1 MRNLLTKQEAR
12 TVSSKG
18 FDLVYKCSSD
28 LNADEVNNL
37 RGLYIEVYGEK
48 IGKSA
53 LITAL
58 SAGLVAPWNWKFN
71 CDGRRP
77 AEVVL
82 AYNSSRLIGHAAVL
96 PHRAVVAGEESY
108 IGQGLDSMISPDH
121 QKQGLFVEM
130 SWFLYQQL
138 SPDISLMYAFPNNNN
153 YTPRIRLGWK
163 PIYEIPWYEK
173 EVHARASNGHVS
185 LVEAVDGRF
194 DGLWQEASTRFGCA
208 LARDSSYL
216 NWRFVNNPLED
227 YRIAVAANGDSIEGY
242 AVWKKY
248 LGQGQVVDTLAIN
261 SEVQMDLLSSVES
274 ILDKEGVSSMAMF
287 VPRDWVLLRAA
298 MSFGMRPVGK
308 GTYLMT
314 YPSGVLPAG
323 LYVQMADNDIF

>member
-1 MRNLLTKQEAR
+1 MRSLFTKQEAR

-18 FDLVYKCSSD
+18 FDLAYKCSSD
-28 LNADEVNNL
+28 LNAEEVDRLRNL
-37 RGLYIEVYGEK
+37 YTEVYGEK

-58 SAGLVAPWNWKFN
+58 SAGLTSAWNWKFN
-71 CDGRRP
+71 CEGRRP
-77 AEVVL
+77 AEIVL
-82 AYNSSRLIGHAAVL
+82 AYHSSRLVGHAAVL
-96 PHRAVVAGEESY
+96 PHKAVVMGEESY
-108 IGQGLDSMISPDH
+108 IGQGLDSMIAPDH

-130 SWFLYQQL
+130 SRFLYQQL

-173 EVHARASNGHVS
+173 EVRACESSSRVS
-185 LVEAVDGRF
+185 VVEAIDGRL
-194 DGLWQEASTRFGCA
+194 DALWQRASTRFSCA
-208 LARDSSYL
+208 LARNVDYL
-216 NWRFVNNPLED
+216 NWRFLNNPLED
-227 YRIAVAANGDSIEGY
+227 YRIVVATNGDSIEGY

-248 LGQGQVVDTLAIN
+248 FGQGQIVDTIAIDI
-261 SEVQMDLLSSVES
+261 ETQVDLLSSVEN
-274 ILDKEGVSSMAMF
+274 ILDKEGVRSLAMF
-287 VPRDWVLLRAA
+287 VPRDWVLLKAA
-298 MSFGMRPVGK
+298 ISSGMKPVSK

-314 YPSGVLPAG
+314 YPGAVYPAG

>member
-1 MRNLLTKQEAR
+1 MRSLFTKQETR
-12 TVSSKG
+12 SVSSKG
-18 FDLVYKCSSD
+18 LDLIYKCTSD
-28 LNADEVNNL
+28 LNAEEVDEL
-37 RGLYIEVYGEK
+37 RNLYIEVYGEK

-58 SAGLVAPWNWKFN
+58 SAGLTSSWNWKFN

-82 AYNSSRLIGHAAVL
+82 AYDSSRLVGHAAVL
-96 PHRAVVAGEESY
+96 PHRAVVMGEESY
-108 IGQGLDSMISPDH
+108 VGQGLDSMIAPDH

-130 SWFLYQQL
+130 SKFLYQQL

-163 PIYEIPWYEK
+163 AIYEIPWYEK
-173 EVHARASNGHVS
+173 EVRACESSSRVAVVEAIDGRIDALWQRAS
-185 LVEAVDGRF
+185 ARF
-194 DGLWQEASTRFGCA
+194 SCA
-208 LARDSSYL
+208 LARNADYL
-216 NWRFVNNPLED
+216 NWRFLNNPLED
-227 YRIAVAANGDSIEGY
+227 YRIAVATNGDTIEGY

-248 LGQGQVVDTLAIN
+248 FGQGQIVDTLAIN
-261 SEVQMDLLSSVES
+261 IETQVDLLSSVEN
-274 ILDKEGVSSMAMF
+274 ILEKESVRSLAMF

-298 MSFGMRPVGK
+298 MNSGMKPVSK
-308 GTYLMT
+308 GSYLMT
-314 YPSGVLPAG
+314 YPGAVLPAG

>member
-1 MRNLLTKQEAR
+1 MRSLFTKQEAR
-12 TVSSKG
+12 IVSSKG
-18 FDLVYKCSSD
+18 YSLVYKCTSD
-28 LNADEVNNL
+28 LNTEEVNRLRNL
-37 RGLYIEVYGEK
+37 YTEVYGEK

-58 SAGLVAPWNWKFN
+58 SAGLTDAWTWKFN

-77 AEVVL
+77 AEIVL
-82 AYNSSRLIGHAAVL
+82 AYQSSKLIGHVAIL
-96 PHRAVVAGEESY
+96 PHRAVVVGEESY
-108 IGQGLDSMISPDH
+108 IGQGLDSMISPDL

-130 SWFLYQQL
+130 SKFLYQQL

-153 YTPRIRLGWK
+153 YTPRLRLGWK

-173 EVHARASNGHVS
+173 EVRACRASSRV
-185 LVEAVDGRF
+185 LPVEAVDARL
-194 DGLWQEASTRFGCA
+194 DELWQRVSTRFGCA
-208 LARDSSYL
+208 LARDASYL

-227 YRIAVAANGDSIEGY
+227 YRIVVAANGKSIEGY

-248 LGQGQVVDTLAIN
+248 FGQGQIVDTLAIN
-261 SEVQMDLLSSVES
+261 SEVQMDLLSSVEN
-274 ILDKEGVSSMAMF
+274 ILDKEGVQSLAMF

-298 MSFGMRPVGK
+298 MVFGMRPVSK

-314 YPSGVLPAG
+314 YPNAVLPAG
-323 LYVQMADNDIF
+323 LYVQMGDNDIF